1 MRVTR
6 GFALF
11 ALLVVLVCVLACV
24 PARAGERYAVAI
36 IPFGDGTD
44 GKDTDRVGDIAEAV
58 TSELVETLGQ
68 YSRFDILSGT
78 ELLEKLTEAGM
89 KPEDVSEAK
98 LAEISEKLNQRI
110 VIFGKVV
117 GFSLEKKTEDMVLFS
132 RRSLTCKIS
141 VRLRVYDRSSRGVRL
156 SETLN
161 AESSKI
167 GTKTEIERS
176 LPTPKQKGRVVED
189 AVRKV
194 GATMRRKLLKLY
206 EMTGKVTATE
216 GKKFTLNIGRDFGVQ
231 RGYYFAVFEPG
242 AAKRSAVLVVVEVD
256 EHSSKA
262 DLYQNKGDVKVGAR
276 VVRLFKR

>member
-1 MRVTR
+1 MRTTR

-11 ALLVVLVCVLACV
+11 ALLVVLVCVLVCA
-24 PARAGERYAVAI
+24 PAQARERYTVAI
-36 IPFGDGTD
+36 IPFSDGTD
-44 GKDTDRVGDIAEAV
+44 GKDRDRVEDIAEAV

-68 YSRFDILSGT
+68 YQRFDVLSGT
-78 ELLEKLTEAGM
+78 ELLEKLAEAGM

-98 LAEISEKLNQRI
+98 LSEVSEKLNQRI
-110 VIFGKVV
+110 VVFGKVV
-117 GFSLEKKTEDMVLFS
+117 GFSLEKKVEDLVLFS

-141 VRLRVYDRSSRGVRL
+141 VRLRVYDRLSRGVRL

-167 GTKTEIERS
+167 GTESEIERS
-176 LPTPKQKGRVVED
+176 LPTPKHKGKVVED
-189 AVRKV
+189 AVRKM
-194 GATMRRKLLKLY
+194 GATIRQKLLKLY
-206 EMTGKVTATE
+206 EMDGKVTAAD
-216 GKKFTLNIGRDFGVQ
+216 GNKFTLNIGHDFGVQ

-256 EHSSKA
+256 EHTSKA
-262 DLYQNKGDVKVGAR
+262 DLYQNKGDVQVGAR